1 MADRKTS
8 TTDSH
13 SSPTIEL
20 MRLDDKHIH
29 ESKSPQNTH
38 AKTQHELQTPINNDD
53 LESTST
59 STTSTTSPPPS
70 SDPTALQHWNKPR
83 GNIAR
88 FAASFYAM
96 FVFGLSDAAY
106 GALLPYLEQYY
117 NLSYTVVSLIF
128 LCPFAGYAIA
138 AFTNSWF
145 HHKFGQRG
153 IALVAPGCHVVA
165 YIVLSLH
172 LPWPVVVSFTCLAGF
187 GNGLIDAAWSSWAGH
202 MEAGNI
208 LEGSLHAFYALGCT
222 FSPLIATSLVVRRGV
237 PWYYFYYMLTGLSFV
252 ALITS
257 TSTFWSKTGAVYVRE
272 HPRVPGQ
279 SSTKLALKN
288 RVTWLCCAFFLIY
301 VGAEVALGGWIVS
314 FMLHVR
320 RATPYASGIIGTG
333 FWAGM
338 TVGRSLL
345 GVVTHSLITYT
356 NQPHKSGL
364 FHRLRLT
371 ERSVVTV
378 YIVCAIGLELLF
390 WLVPSITA
398 SAVAVAFLGMF
409 LGPIFPSGII
419 MATKLLSNHLHIPSV
434 GFSTALGGTGGAI
447 FPFAVGAIAQEK
459 GVQVLQ
465 PVVLSMLVVLL
476 LVWLCFPRLKVHDR
490 AE

>member
-1 MADRKTS
+1 MTERSIREDLPVANA
-8 TTDSH
+8 
-13 SSPTIEL
+13 IEL
-20 MRLDDKHIH
+20 KNFDDKHTQQ
-29 ESKSPQNTH
+29 SSTPLKSFNEDVRDPQ
-38 AKTQHELQTPINNDD
+38 ED
-53 LESTST
+53 LEGL
-59 STTSTTSPPPS
+59 SPLSETVVLP
-70 SDPTALQHWNKPR
+70 LQKWNEPR

-88 FAASFYAM
+88 FAASFYSM

-117 NLSYTVVSLIF
+117 DLTYTVVSLVF
-128 LCPFAGYAIA
+128 LCPFVGYAIA

-153 IALVAPGCHVVA
+153 IAIVAPCCHVTA

-172 LPWPVVVSFTCLAGF
+172 LPWPVVVLFTCLAGF

-222 FSPLIATSLVVRRGV
+222 FSPLIATSLIVQQGK
-237 PWYYFYYMLTGLSFV
+237 PWYYFYYMMTGLSAFALLV
-252 ALITS
+252 AGT
-257 TSTFWSKTGAVYVRE
+257 TFWSKTGEVYARE
-272 HPRVPGQ
+272 HPREPGQ
-279 SSTKLALKN
+279 SSTRMSLRN
-288 RVTWLCCAFFLIY
+288 RVTWLCCVFFLIY

-320 RATPYASGIIGTG
+320 GASPYASGTIGTG

-345 GVVTHSLITYT
+345 GIITHSLITYT
-356 NQPHKSGL
+356 NQPQKSGV
-364 FHRLRLT
+364 FHSLRLT
-371 ERSVVTV
+371 ERSIVTV
-378 YIVCAIGLELLF
+378 YLACAVSLELLF
-390 WLVPSITA
+390 WLVPSILA

-409 LGPIFPSGII
+409 LGPVFPSGVI
-419 MATKLLSNHLHIPSV
+419 MATKLLPNHLHIPSI
-434 GFSTALGGTGGAI
+434 GFSTALGGCGGAV
-447 FPFAVGAIAQEK
+447 FPFVVGAIAQAK

-465 PVVLSMLVVLL
+465 PIVLAMLCVLL
-476 LVWLCFPRLKVHDR
+476 GVWLCFPRLRVKDR
-490 AE
+490 GE